1 MPATFTHG
9 IFAMDVYDEL
19 SLKNK
24 KILESNLTQYKMFA
38 QSMDSMMFY
47 NIENIKPGKSLR
59 EFQYTFHSTKTKEFF
74 ITLVKYIKEKKI
86 YNDNEVMTFLYGFIC
101 HYVLDSNV
109 HPFVFYKTGY
119 FNKKDKES
127 YKYNNLHSFMETY
140 LDNYLITK
148 RISSTPYNFRIDNF
162 CFDLKS
168 FNDNLQEC
176 IDSVFEQVFNI
187 KNMSKIYY
195 ISLKQMKGFLRRY
208 RFDKLGLKKIG
219 YKVID
224 YITPKSIFR
233 FEALSYHYQP
243 KDSEYYL
250 NLKHSIWYNPCDKNI
265 FSYESFDD
273 LYKKSITETVK
284 IIEKLDDYFK
294 GNNVSLNNIFTNK
307 SYISG
312 LGCDKN
318 LTLKN
323 FYF

>member
-9 IFAMDVYDEL
+9 IFAIDVYNEL
-19 SLKNK
+19 LPRTNEV
-24 KILESNLTQYKMFA
+24 LDSNLTQYKMFA

-47 NIENIKPGKSLR
+47 NIESIKPGKSLR
-59 EFQYTFHSTKTKEFF
+59 TFQHTFHSTKTREFF
-74 ITLVKYIKEKKI
+74 ITLTKYIKEKNI
-86 YNDNEVMTFLYGFIC
+86 YNDSEVMAFLYGFVC
-101 HYVLDSNV
+101 HYVLDSNI

-148 RISSTPYNFRIDNF
+148 RISSVPYNFRIDNF
-162 CFDLKS
+162 CFDLKR
-168 FNDNLQEC
+168 FNYNLQEC
-176 IDSVFEQVFNI
+176 IDYVFNKVFNI
-187 KNMSKIYY
+187 KNMAKIYY

-208 RFDKLGLKKIG
+208 RFDKLGIKRFG
-219 YKVID
+219 YRAID
-224 YITPKSIFR
+224 YITPKFIFR
-233 FEALSYHYQP
+233 FEALSYHYHP

-250 NLKHSIWYNPCDKNI
+250 NLKHNIWYNPCDKKL

-273 LYKKSITETVK
+273 LYKKSIIEAVK
-284 IIEKLDDYFK
+284 IIEKLNSYFK
-294 GNNVSLNNIFTNK
+294 GINVNLDNIFTNK

-312 LGCDKN
+312 LDCDKN